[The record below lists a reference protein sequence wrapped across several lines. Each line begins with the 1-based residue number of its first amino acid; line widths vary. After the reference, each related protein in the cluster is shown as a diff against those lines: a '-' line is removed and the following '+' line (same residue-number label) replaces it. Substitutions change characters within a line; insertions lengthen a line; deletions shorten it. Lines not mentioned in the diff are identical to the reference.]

1 MAEMI
6 IVSSLVFIVSVIV
19 ALGIYYLFSRKNIK
33 KQHAYFEQLHKELS
47 VGNKVVFSNGL
58 YGKVKR
64 INDET
69 VDIEIAKGVAITVS
83 RFSISEIIH

>member
-1 MAEMI
+1 MANMI
-6 IVSSLVFIVSVIV
+6 IVSSLVFIVSVIG
-19 ALGIYYLFSRKNIK
+19 ALAIYYLFSRKNIK
-33 KQHAYFEQLHKELS
+33 KQHDYFEKLHNDLQ

-83 RFSISEIIH
+83 RFSISEIIY